1 MAHTDDKTHPENAIP
16 KGTDAASSQT
26 GPVSQP
32 SVRKSD
38 ETSQPPDVN
47 VDPGQAPQL
56 SRQML
61 ADETIDERSTDL
73 PHAPEDDPS
82 MGPAH
87 PSSES
92 GDLDATQVIPPNADD
107 RAQQF
112 AGESPDAFEPTLMIR
127 AGAAGTVDGME
138 SVAPDPIDDATLAE
152 DDQQESVPDATIPL
166 DSSGATGSADEAVFG
181 EATLV
186 DDRLQEDAPEA
197 TVMMTPQSLGTS
209 DGADPAVSDEAG
221 LEADGTHGSSREVST
236 DESDASSQADSSQP
250 GEITLAENASGEE
263 ESGTAKRRSSQSSSR
278 TSVRVDASD
287 DHSIERYHFI
297 EEIGR
302 GGMGRIMRAE
312 DSQLHREV
320 ACKILLKTDRA
331 GTTIRE
337 RFVEEAQIT
346 GQLEHPGVV
355 PVHEVG
361 KDSDGNPYYTM
372 KLIHGTSLKQVIR
385 EFHEQPL
392 NSSSR
397 RLLFARLLQR
407 FVDVCN
413 TVAFAH
419 QRGVL
424 HRDLKPDNVMLG
436 DFGETLVVDWGL
448 AKVVG
453 SKLTGEQEDDQSSLH
468 VTPLHTL
475 FGRDDDT
482 HSLSA
487 GLSTRD
493 SISTTGSVHDGSHSG
508 GSHAVQTDART
519 RGTDT
524 MAGELLGTLK
534 YMSPEQSQ
542 GRHAELD
549 VRSDVYSLG
558 AILYDI
564 LTGKRAMKDQRKLAI
579 ALKAIRKGEI
589 KSAREIAPWI
599 PRSLDAVCMT
609 ALATDREDRYA
620 SALLLGSDIEAWL
633 ADEPVSVYQESW
645 TERARRWARTRRSLV
660 AGTMTAVVVLVAGS
674 IVWSQVHAH
683 GLARL
688 EEDVRQAIVSAE
700 TAAAEGRLD
709 EARELLVQAD
719 SMVRTQ
725 PQLVDLSA
733 SITERQR
740 YVDQLAASA
749 ESQRVEDKR
758 RLAEVDLLS
767 ARTLIDSGDAVAA
780 RDVLIRVEAELAGES
795 KLKSTADEV
804 AELLQQVTSTLTIEQ
819 EKSDASQQLEQFHK
833 LADLARQHASLFTGE
848 QIVDDIRKAQ
858 QNAQDAVAIY
868 SLGKPW
874 QSQPPH
880 LSPEELQSVRVTG
893 FELLLLLAEVEL
905 AEASLTTPPGSEPQT
920 PDANA
925 PHVEAALQSIEAAH
939 SLGFQTRTL
948 ELRRAECLD
957 QLGRDNA
964 RDVALSA
971 AEQLQPSTRLDY
983 FLLAEYE
990 RKAGRLDNAVAAYRQ
1005 ALRRD
1010 ADDFWSMHF
1019 LGICLY
1025 QQKEAVGAVSHLTA
1039 CVAYRPDFVWSYLA
1053 RALAF
1058 AELDDFDS
1066 AYADLAVAE
1075 QLEPDLYAIGVN
1087 RGGLLLK
1094 QNRLKEAVEQF
1105 ERSAQLDDSRYEPWL
1120 NLGIARREM
1129 AVAASTRGAPP
1140 EETSAIYR
1148 AAAQALEQAVQR
1160 GGGSRVFRVLGDVL
1174 RRTGSA
1180 QLALQQYSLAASQE
1194 RDPKLQAD
1202 DVRQAGS
1209 IFLAAERLE
1218 EALKQYRMALDL
1230 DPDNGDL
1237 QRLYAE
1243 TLIRAGQFQD
1253 AIVPLTR
1260 ALELS
1265 GPNADVYRA
1274 RGSVLA
1280 RLGRYREAMDDY
1292 TLSLELEADAPNI
1305 LSRRGWAYILHGN
1318 DLALSDFRRAVE
1330 LNPESADSHNGLGYA
1345 LVLAGKV
1352 DEAVV
1357 SARTAVRKAEPQ
1369 LAAQGSIAWPLLYNA
1384 ATVLAQASA
1393 RASETDAEKY
1403 STEAVELLR
1412 RVIGIAGEVLEPV
1425 VRGNIGT
1432 DKALDPIRTREAF
1445 KKAFPADDETR

>member
-1 MAHTDDKTHPENAIP
+1 MAHTDD
-16 KGTDAASSQT
+16 D
-26 GPVSQP
+26 
-32 SVRKSD
+32 
-38 ETSQPPDVN
+38 
-47 VDPGQAPQL
+47 
-56 SRQML
+56 
-61 ADETIDERSTDL
+61 TIDERSTDH
-73 PHAPEDDPS
+73 PQSVDDEPTI
-82 MGPAH
+82 GPARNT
-87 PSSES
+87 SES
-92 GDLDATQVIPPNADD
+92 GDLDATQVIPPTADD

-112 AGESPDAFEPTLMIR
+112 AGESSDAFEPTLMVR
-127 AGAAGTVDGME
+127 ADAASTVDGVNG
-138 SVAPDPIDDATLAE
+138 VAPDPTDDATLA
-152 DDQQESVPDATIPL
+152 DDDHRESMPDATIPL
-166 DSSGATGSADEAVFG
+166 DSTGAPGSTDDAAFG
-181 EATLV
+181 EATVV
-186 DDRLQEDAPEA
+186 DDRLRENVPEA
-197 TVMMTPQSLGTS
+197 TVMMTPQSLGVSEDTGAVTPGDAGPEVNDS
-209 DGADPAVSDEAG
+209 D
-221 LEADGTHGSSREVST
+221 HGPPDAST

-250 GEITLAENASGEE
+250 GEATIAENASDKEG
-263 ESGTAKRRSSQSSSR
+263 SGSEKRRSSQSSSR
-278 TSVRVDASD
+278 TSDTVDPSH
-287 DHSIERYHFI
+287 DHSVERYRFI

-312 DSQLHREV
+312 DPQLHREV
-320 ACKILLKTDRA
+320 ACKLLLKTDRA
-331 GTTIRE
+331 GTVMRE

-361 KDSDGNPYYTM
+361 KDSNGNPYYTM

-453 SKLTGEQEDDQSSLH
+453 SKLTGEQDDDQSSLQ

-482 HSLSA
+482 NSLSA
-487 GLSTRD
+487 SLSSRD
-493 SISTTGSVHDGSHSG
+493 SVRTTGSVHDGSHSG

-524 MAGELLGTLK
+524 LAGEILGTLK

-564 LTGKRAMKDQRKLAI
+564 LTGKRTMKDQRKLAH

-620 SALLLGSDIEAWL
+620 SALLLGADIEAWL
-633 ADEPVSVYQESW
+633 ADEPVSVYREPW
-645 TERARRWARTRRSLV
+645 TQRALRWARTRRSLV
-660 AGTMTAVVVLVAGS
+660 AGTITAAFVLIAGATVWVEVQARDLLQVEDAVRTALEDADTALAEDQPEDARKLLLQAES
-674 IVWSQVHAH
+674 IV
-683 GLARL
+683 GTRTELADLATLITQRQQQIDQIQRRRAEAVL
-688 EEDVRQAIVSAE
+688 E
-700 TAAAEGRLD
+700 
-709 EARELLVQAD
+709 
-719 SMVRTQ
+719 
-725 PQLVDLSA
+725 
-733 SITERQR
+733 
-740 YVDQLAASA
+740 
-749 ESQRVEDKR
+749 
-758 RLAEVDLLS
+758 S
-767 ARTLIDSGDAVAA
+767 ARTLIDAGDLQKAS
-780 RDVLIRVEAELAGES
+780 DILIPMEAELSGAATLES
-795 KLKSTADEV
+795 IAVDV
-804 AELLQQVTSTLTIEQ
+804 AELSRQVREQ
-819 EKSDASQQLEQFHK
+819 IDAGQKLKRFHE

-848 QIVDDIRKAQ
+848 QIAADIQKARQ
-858 QNAQDAVAIY
+858 HAKEAVEMY
-868 SLGKPW
+868 SLDEPW
-874 QSQPPH
+874 QSQPPY
-880 LSPEELQSVRVTG
+880 LSPEELQSVRLTG
-893 FELLLLLAEVEL
+893 FELLLLLGEVKL
-905 AEASLTTPPGSEPQT
+905 AEASLETPPGAEPQA
-920 PDANA
+920 ANA
-925 PHVEAALQSIEAAH
+925 LHAEAALKWIEAAH

-957 QLGRDNA
+957 QLGRNNA
-964 RDVALSA
+964 RDVALST

-983 FLLAEYE
+983 FLQGEYE

-1039 CVAYRPDFVWSYLA
+1039 CVAYRPDFVWTYLA

-1058 AELDDFDS
+1058 AELEDFDS
-1066 AYADLAVAE
+1066 AYADLAEAE
-1075 QLEPDLYAIGVN
+1075 RIEPDLYAIGVN
-1087 RGGLLLK
+1087 RGGLLLR
-1094 QNRLKEAVEQF
+1094 QNRLTEAVEQF
-1105 ERSAQLDDSRYEPWL
+1105 ERSARLDDSRYEPWL

-1129 AVAASTRGAPP
+1129 AVVTTTRGAPV
-1140 EETSAIYR
+1140 EETAAMYR
-1148 AAAQALEQAVQR
+1148 AAAQALEQAIQR
-1160 GGGSRVFRVLGDVL
+1160 GGGSRVYRVLGDVL
-1174 RRTGSA
+1174 RRTGNA
-1180 QLALQQYSLAASQE
+1180 QLALQQYSLAAGQE
-1194 RDPKLQAD
+1194 RDPERKAD
-1202 DVRQAGS
+1202 DIRQAGS
-1209 IFLAAERLE
+1209 ILLAAGQLD
-1218 EALKQYRMALDL
+1218 EALQQYLAALEL
-1230 DPDNGDL
+1230 DPENGDL

-1243 TLIRAGQFQD
+1243 TLIRAGQFAD
-1253 AIVPLTR
+1253 AIKPLTR

-1292 TLSLELEADAPNI
+1292 TLSLGLEADSANM
-1305 LSRRGWAYILHGN
+1305 LARRGWAYILRGN
-1318 DLALSDFRRAVE
+1318 DLALDDFKRAVA
-1330 LNPESADSHNGLGYA
+1330 LNPDSADSHNGLGYA
-1345 LVLAGKV
+1345 LVLAGRV
-1352 DEAVV
+1352 EEGVA
-1357 SARTAVRKAEPQ
+1357 SARTAVRIADAQ
-1369 LAAQGSIAWPLLYNA
+1369 LAVQGPQAWPLLYNA

-1393 RASETDAEKY
+1393 HASETDADKY

-1412 RVIGIAGEVLEPV
+1412 RVIGVAGADREPV
-1425 VRGNIGT
+1425 VRGNIDT
-1432 DKALDPIRTREAF
+1432 DPALNPIRNRAAF
-1445 KKAFPADDETR
+1445 QKAFPADDETK